1 MVTISNILE
10 ISHGCFRKKTG
21 QLRSYFFKKNLGF
34 FHFFTLSL
42 EIPEKKQ
49 NSTPENS
56 ARLCYIPWKFHGQKS
71 SSPPPPPPPP
81 PPPTPPPPPPAN
93 CKFHITFSC
102 SPLEILLA
110 ISLIPLEIPYSNLPL
125 ITEVPF

>member
-10 ISHGCFRKKTG
+10 ISHGCFRKKAG

-49 NSTPENS
+49 NSTPANS

-71 SSPPPPPPPP
+71 SSPPRLQI
-81 PPPTPPPPPPAN
+81 AN
-93 CKFHITFSC
+93 STLLFLVHPWKFC
-102 SPLEILLA
+102 LL
-110 ISLIPLEIPYSNLPL
+110 SL
-125 ITEVPF
+125 